1 MYRLPFG
8 WMPAIAAAALILLS
22 ASPPATA
29 GNLRDALVNFRK
41 AKAIAPDSVVVANN
55 LQLLQST
62 AAAARA

>member
-29 GNLRDALVNFRK
+29 GNLRDALMQRRAN
-41 AKAIAPDSVVVANN
+41 ASASAPWAVPAGTRVIHDVA
-55 LQLLQST
+55 
-62 AAAARA
+62 